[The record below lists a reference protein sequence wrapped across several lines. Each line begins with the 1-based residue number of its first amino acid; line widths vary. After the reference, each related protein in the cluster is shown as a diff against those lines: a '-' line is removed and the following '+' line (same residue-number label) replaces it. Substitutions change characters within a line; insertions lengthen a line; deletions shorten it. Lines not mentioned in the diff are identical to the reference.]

1 MVRVLGTRFTRNNI
15 RRFGCFRE
23 NALLLGGRLVAPPI
37 PESSPELTIG
47 VIVAV
52 TAFLATSVL
61 FGFFMRKKAKSFD
74 EWLVGHG
81 DIGPF
86 VTGFALIASYL
97 SGWAIFGNAGLGYAY
112 GWSGS
117 WLIGTICIM
126 GMALCLVI
134 GYRMRR
140 YVALG
145 ARTVPEMLKVRFESR
160 AVQALAGL
168 AMIVLLIVY
177 SVGQYKAM
185 ATVWTITTNTF
196 FQWSLIATAFLVLVY
211 IAVGGYTGTQWV
223 SCFQG
228 VLLTIIGW
236 TLGLVAL
243 MWAGGPSEI
252 AGAIRTETFMRPGG
266 ENTTIPLDGYTLPLP
281 APSGLAFAGVD
292 WLGVTAAIF
301 MFLLMATGFPHN
313 IARFLGTRKITK
325 REYWVMLLILI
336 LGGLTPLWI
345 GIVGFAARAVWGNA
359 LMGAEYDFG
368 GKIFGDSA
376 ATLVSMSN
384 GVMFASLF
392 AAAVFAASVA
402 TLAGMVMIM
411 ATNITRDLVHNIRPE
426 IPPKRMLWLTRLMLI
441 PFIIIPLWWT
451 LTSTPPILSEFMAGS
466 AVAQAGIFFFVVG
479 VSMYWKRA
487 TKWGA
492 ITTIVY
498 GLILTIFHP
507 NAYGKFVGLYH
518 WGYWALLLMFGSA
531 LVYLLV
537 SLATKPLSEDKLEK
551 LFPQRK
557 KG

>member
-1 MVRVLGTRFTRNNI
+1 M
-15 RRFGCFRE
+15 
-23 NALLLGGRLVAPPI
+23 APPI
-37 PESSPELTIG
+37 PEAAPELAIG
-47 VIVAV
+47 VIVAI
-52 TAFLATSVL
+52 TTFLTISIVL
-61 FGFFMRKKAKSFD
+61 GFFMRKKAKNFE

-81 DIGPF
+81 DIGPYI
-86 VTGFALIASYL
+86 TGFALIASYL
-97 SGWAIFGNAGLGYAY
+97 SGWAIFGNAGLGYTY
-112 GWSGS
+112 GWSGT

-126 GMALCLVI
+126 GTALCLVI

-185 ATVWTITTNTF
+185 ATVWTITTNTSF
-196 FQWSLIATAFLVLVY
+196 YWSLMITAVLVLVY

-228 VLLTIIGW
+228 VLLTVVGW
-236 TLGLVAL
+236 ALGIVAL
-243 MWAGGPSEI
+243 IWAGGPANI
-252 AGAIRTETFMRPGG
+252 AEAIRTQTFTKPGG
-266 ENTTIPLDGYTLPLP
+266 EVTEIPLKDYTLPLP
-281 APSGLAFAGVD
+281 SLGGLGFAGVD
-292 WLGVTAAIF
+292 WIGVTAAVF
-301 MFLLMATGFPHN
+301 MFLFMATGFPHN
-313 IARFLGTRKITK
+313 IARFLGTRKITR
-325 REYWVMLLILI
+325 REYWLMLLILVV
-336 LGGLTPLWI
+336 GGLTPLWI
-345 GIVGFAARAVWGNA
+345 GVVGFAARAIWGNA

-368 GKIFGDSA
+368 GKVFGDSS

-384 GVMFASLF
+384 GVPLASLF

-411 ATNITRDLVHNIRPE
+411 ATNITRDFIHNLRPTMS
-426 IPPKRMLWLTRLMLI
+426 PRKLLWLTKLMLV
-441 PFIIIPLWWT
+441 PFIAVPLWWT
-451 LTSTPPILSEFMAGS
+451 LTSPPPILSEFMAGS

-492 ITTIVY
+492 IAAIVY
-498 GLILTIFHP
+498 GLFLTLLHP
-507 NAYGKFVGLYH
+507 NAYGKLIGLYH

-531 LVYLLV
+531 LTYSLV
-537 SLATKPLSEDKLEK
+537 SLATKPLPKEKLEK
-551 LFPQRK
+551 LFPKQK
-557 KG
+557 K